1 MNDDPVR
8 TNSDKYKVI
17 FENDRVRVLEYKDKP
32 RDMTTPHNHPDSVM
46 FTLSSFERKLHFDDK
61 VVDVSKKSGEASWLP
76 EQKHAGENVGN
87 TDTHVIFVELKEPRP
102 YKSPKTEK

>member
-1 MNDDPVR
+1 MKQDPTV

-17 FENDRVRVLEYKDKP
+17 FENERVRVLEYKDKP
-32 RDMTTPHNHPDSVM
+32 GDMTTPHDHPDSVM

-61 VVDVSKKSGEASWLP
+61 VVDVSKKSGEASWLT

-87 TDTHVIFVELKEPRP
+87 TDTHVIFVELKEPCP
-102 YKSPKTEK
+102 DKSTKTGK